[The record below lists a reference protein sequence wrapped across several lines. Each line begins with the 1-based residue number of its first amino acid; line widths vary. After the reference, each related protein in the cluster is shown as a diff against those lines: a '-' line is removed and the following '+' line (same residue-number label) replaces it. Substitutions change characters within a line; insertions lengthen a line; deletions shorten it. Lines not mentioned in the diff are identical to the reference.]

1 MKLMKKVVTLIVPCL
16 MVFIFSSCKTP
27 EYNLGDKDTYRLGEA
42 LLDAIARD
50 EHLTAKRLIK
60 RGAPLNYR
68 DRKDNWTPLIYAIYY
83 ENGDIAEYLIKAG
96 ADVNCKDNLN
106 RTALMFAAMSG
117 DLTVLQMLIEKGA
130 DFNALDNTGKNSL
143 TYATVYS
150 QYHAAEYL
158 AQIGYIPK
166 DKPGNAGKGNKKPF
180 LPDVNNTK
188 TVAPVQSD
196 SKKSAAQKPV
206 STTVKAVPVQ
216 SDSKKSAAQ
225 KPAAAAP
232 QVNSIKPAEQKPAAV
247 SGQTTGATVK

>member
-1 MKLMKKVVTLIVPCL
+1 MNLIRKAVNLIVPCL
-16 MVFIFSSCKTP
+16 MVLVFASCKTP
-27 EYNLGDKDTYRLGEA
+27 EYNLGDKDSYRLGEA

-50 EHLTAKRLIK
+50 EDLTSKRLIK

-83 ENGDIAEYLIKAG
+83 DNQDIAEYIIKAG
-96 ADVNCKDNLN
+96 ADVNAKDNLN

-117 DLTVLQMLIEKGA
+117 DLTILQMLIEKGA
-130 DFNALDNTGKNSL
+130 DLNALDNTGKNAL

-180 LPDVNNTK
+180 LPDETK
-188 TVAPVQSD
+188 TKRTDSATVAAPV
-196 SKKSAAQKPV
+196 P
-206 STTVKAVPVQ
+206 
-216 SDSKKSAAQ
+216 
-225 KPAAAAP
+225 KPAAAIAP
-232 QVNSIKPAEQKPAAV
+232 VKTDSSKPAAIPAK
-247 SGQTTGATVK
+247 TTGASAK